1 MLCHLR
7 PLMLIALVMLTGQG
21 ADAQTAYEITPDSP
35 IIVTP
40 VAHTLVWQ
48 EPANS
53 RLGIDQVLQRS
64 NEFKPAND
72 MGPIDAFSTYWV
84 MQKFV
89 NRLDADREYMLE
101 GPGWLAVNSYILKTG
116 KLVQPLKPFSF
127 IQGEYSFLSDVDPAK
142 PYSAKVPS
150 QYPLFTLYK
159 NEELVVVSQ
168 LKAYPSLPPKTF
180 ALRLIDKSKFGEVR
194 RFGLYIEGA
203 LLGML
208 CALGIFGWFSYIS
221 NRDRASLFY
230 GMWITIA
237 FLQIFT
243 IRSQDG
249 SHFSE
254 FIVNVEGMTVASRP
268 IALLFTN
275 ITGYLHLYSH
285 LHHTLFCLYIHHAQF
300 ATHAGVA
307 ALGCL
312 HHRDFHHELCL
323 RHHPLPFRHEDR
335 HVFLVGIGSLFGLPV
350 GVCDGSGGICFT
362 FQLFARI
369 RHQLFAAK
377 HQCLASHWFVL

>member
-1 MLCHLR
+1 MIFGCSMLCHLR

-101 GPGWLAVNSYILKTG
+101 GPGWLTVNSYILKTG

-203 LLGML
+203 LLA
-208 CALGIFGWFSYIS
+208 CCVRW
-221 NRDRASLFY
+221 
-230 GMWITIA
+230 A
-237 FLQIFT
+237 FLDGFLTSPTETAPVCFT
-243 IRSQDG
+243 VCG
-249 SHFSE
+249 S
-254 FIVNVEGMTVASRP
+254 P
-268 IALLFTN
+268 LLFCK
-275 ITGYLHLYSH
+275 YSPYAPKMVR
-285 LHHTLFCLYIHHAQF
+285 TS
-300 ATHAGVA
+300 VN
-307 ALGCL
+307 
-312 HHRDFHHELCL
+312 
-323 RHHPLPFRHEDR
+323 
-335 HVFLVGIGSLFGLPV
+335 S
-350 GVCDGSGGICFT
+350 S
-362 FQLFARI
+362 
-369 RHQLFAAK
+369 
-377 HQCLASHWFVL
+377 